1 MQHAQVSRRT
11 PEKGWARRLDGE
23 ADIAFR
29 FLNDPEHVL
38 QLEGEIGQLA
48 ATEFGAMFGGD
59 NYLARLYGYYHER
72 FWLHGDEPGAQHP
85 LGEGLEKFRFISK
98 PLSRFL
104 NALGSRRWAH
114 RKDSVSNR
122 LT

>member
-1 MQHAQVSRRT
+1 
-11 PEKGWARRLDGE
+11 
-23 ADIAFR
+23 
-29 FLNDPEHVL
+29 
-38 QLEGEIGQLA
+38 
-48 ATEFGAMFGGD
+48 MFGGD

-72 FWLHGDEPGAQHP
+72 FWLHGDEPVGHSIR
-85 LGEGLEKFRFISK
+85 LREGLEKFRFISK